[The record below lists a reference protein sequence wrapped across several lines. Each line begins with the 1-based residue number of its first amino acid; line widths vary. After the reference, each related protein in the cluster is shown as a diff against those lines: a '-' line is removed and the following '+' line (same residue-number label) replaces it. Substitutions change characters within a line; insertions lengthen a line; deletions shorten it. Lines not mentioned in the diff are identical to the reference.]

1 MTTILT
7 TGLEMTSDSPFFILG
22 CVRSGTTL
30 LRDVLRSS
38 ERLECP
44 EETHYYR
51 WGQPFGSNAYRTEV
65 TKRRVLKRHRR
76 MDKVDEAVFDEI
88 VATAS
93 SRRDFQDRY
102 MAAFLAGAGNEEGRW
117 FDKSPQNIYGLSLLA
132 HDYPAAQFV
141 HIVRNPLNVV
151 ASLMVG
157 KVIGAPS
164 VVAAANY
171 WQEAVGIF
179 NTMRPAIKT
188 RSYELKYETFTSD
201 PKIESKRLMKFLGEN
216 TRSLTYSFSKIHA
229 EQDQYLSVLSDEDI
243 AVVRDICGKWAEHYG
258 YDLTVKGKP

>member
-1 MTTILT
+1 MS
-7 TGLEMTSDSPFFILG
+7 LEMTSDSPFFILG
-22 CVRSGTTL
+22 SVRSGTTL

-51 WGQPFGSNAYRTEV
+51 WGQPFGSNAYRVEV

-76 MDKVDEAVFDEI
+76 MDKVEEPLFEEI

-102 MAAFLAGAGNEEGRW
+102 MKAFLAGAANEGGRW
-117 FDKSPQNIYGLSLLA
+117 FDKSPQNIYGLPLLA
-132 HDYPAAQFV
+132 HDYPSSSFV

-171 WQEAVGIF
+171 WQEAVAIF
-179 NTMRPAIKT
+179 NIVRPSIKE
-188 RSYELKYETFTSD
+188 RCYELKYEDFTSN
-201 PKIESKRLMKFLGEN
+201 PKVEAKRLMKFLGED
-216 TRSLTYSFSKIHA
+216 TRSLTYSFSRIHP

-243 AVVRDICGKWAEHYG
+243 AVVRDICGKWAAHYG
-258 YDLTVKGKP
+258 YDLSVKGKP

>member
-1 MTTILT
+1 MTP
-7 TGLEMTSDSPFFILG
+7 DSPFFILG
-22 CVRSGTTL
+22 SVRSGTTL

-51 WGQPFGSNAYRTEV
+51 WGQPFGSNAYRVEV

-76 MDKVDEAVFDEI
+76 MDKVEEPLFEEI

-102 MAAFLAGAGNEEGRW
+102 MKAFLAGASNEGGRW
-117 FDKSPQNIYGLSLLA
+117 FDKSPQNIYGLPLLA
-132 HDYPAAQFV
+132 HDYPSSSFV

-171 WQEAVGIF
+171 WREAVAIF
-179 NTMRPAIKT
+179 NMVRPSIEE
-188 RSYELKYETFTSD
+188 RCYELKYEDFTSN
-201 PKIESKRLMKFLGEN
+201 PKVEAKRLMKFLGED
-216 TRSLTYSFSKIHA
+216 TRSLTYSFSRIHP

-243 AVVRDICGKWAEHYG
+243 AVVRDICGKWAAHYG
-258 YDLTVKGKP
+258 YDLSVKGKP